1 MTLQIK
7 LSLAA
12 IMAALAFSTGWIAK
26 GWQTSTRMKHLPF

>member
-7 LSLAA
+7 LLLAA

-26 GWQTSTRMKHLPF
+26 GW